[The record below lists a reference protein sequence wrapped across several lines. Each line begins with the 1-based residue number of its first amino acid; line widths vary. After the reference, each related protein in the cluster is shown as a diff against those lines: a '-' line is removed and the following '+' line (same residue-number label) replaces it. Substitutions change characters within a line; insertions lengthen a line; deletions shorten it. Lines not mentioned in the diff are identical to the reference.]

1 MFVSTRM
8 AGNPFT
14 VTPETTVPEAGQI
27 MAAKNVRHLPVVD
40 DGKLV
45 GVISATDV
53 AAAGPSKATTLSAH
67 EANYL
72 MNKLK
77 VRSVMTKNPITVEP
91 DTLLEQAA
99 TLMRDNKVEMLPVL
113 SDGKLVGVITES
125 NIMDAFIDLLGFRDR
140 GTRLTMDAHDVP
152 GQIEKLGRITAQ
164 HSANINHLA
173 VYHGGVGGRSTIVVG
188 INSTNTEQIEHEFE
202 SAGFVIVARLVN

>member
-27 MAAKNVRHLPVVD
+27 MATQNVRHLPVVE
-40 DGKLV
+40 DGKVV
-45 GVISATDV
+45 GVISANDV
-53 AAAGPSKATTLSAH
+53 AAAGPSKATTLSAN
-67 EANYL
+67 EATYL
-72 MNKLK
+72 MSKLK
-77 VRSVMTKNPITVEP
+77 VRSVMAKNPLTVQP

-140 GTRLTMDAHDVP
+140 GTRLTMDAYDVP
-152 GQIEKLGRITAQ
+152 GQIEKLGKITNQ

-173 VYHGGVGGRSTIVVG
+173 VYHGGSGRSTIVVG
-188 INSTNTEQIEHEFE
+188 INSTNTEAIERDFE
-202 SAGFVIVARLVN
+202 AAGFVIIARLVN